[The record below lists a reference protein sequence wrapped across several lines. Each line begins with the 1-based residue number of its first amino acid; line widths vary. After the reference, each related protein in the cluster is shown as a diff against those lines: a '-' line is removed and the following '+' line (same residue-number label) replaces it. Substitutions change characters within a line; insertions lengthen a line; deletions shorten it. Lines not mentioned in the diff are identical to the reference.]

1 MKNRIVKTLIIFAFV
16 ASVMGGKNTITAH
29 AAEANTATEAT
40 QTKTVTL
47 TNEVKA
53 MLKNVFDATYY
64 AETYPDVVAVLG
76 TDADALFNHYVSN
89 GINEGR
95 DASATFNASVYALA
109 NPDLV
114 EVYSGDMNSI
124 IAHYVVCG
132 QAEGRVATLATY
144 VAGIKA
150 GTVAAPTSG
159 GSGKGAVANTTTE
172 STDYLHADLAAE
184 LGLPAWALYDGPGVM
199 LPTGKIVAVGEFFD
213 MDWLETGISGR
224 YVGFEGGPISLE
236 VYYNSKT
243 YSKYGSSDS
252 GSSDSGSS
260 DSVDHSDNSYE
271 WGSGSSDSGSSDI
284 SSHEVPADI
293 VWG

>member
-1 MKNRIVKTLIIFAFV
+1 MKNRIVQTLIIFAFV

-213 MDWLETGISGR
+213 MDWLEPGISGI
-224 YVGFEGGPISLE
+224 YVGVEGGPISLE
-236 VYYNSKT
+236 VLSQ
-243 YSKYGSSDS
+243 
-252 GSSDSGSS
+252 
-260 DSVDHSDNSYE
+260 
-271 WGSGSSDSGSSDI
+271 
-284 SSHEVPADI
+284 
-293 VWG
+293 

>member
-1 MKNRIVKTLIIFAFV
+1 MKNRIVQTLIIFAFV

-40 QTKTVTL
+40 QTKAVTL

-159 GSGKGAVANTTTE
+159 GSASGAVANTTTE

-199 LPTGKIVAVGEFFD
+199 LPTGKIVEVGEFFV
-213 MDWLETGISGR
+213 MDWVGTGIYGR
-224 YVGFEGGPISLE
+224 YVGAEGHLHLE
-236 VYYNSKT
+236 ESHDST
-243 YSKYGSSDS
+243 YSEFGSSDSGSGSSDGGSYTESLGEWDS
-252 GSSDSGSS
+252 GSSDSGLS
-260 DSVDHSDNSYE
+260 DSSSYE
-271 WGSGSSDSGSSDI
+271 LPS
-284 SSHEVPADI
+284 DI